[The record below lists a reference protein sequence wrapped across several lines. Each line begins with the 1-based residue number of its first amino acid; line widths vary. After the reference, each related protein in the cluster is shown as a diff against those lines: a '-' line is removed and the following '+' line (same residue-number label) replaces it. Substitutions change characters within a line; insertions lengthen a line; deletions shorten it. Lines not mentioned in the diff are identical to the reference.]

1 MKGSGKHMENK
12 NIINVEAVVDYIEDH
27 LDGKLELEI
36 IATVIHYS
44 KYHLHRMFSKTVGIT
59 ICDYVRRRQL
69 TEAAKLLV
77 FSQKSIIDIAFMC
90 GYESQQAFTSSF
102 KSMYK
107 LSPVKYREKQNYYP
121 LQLRFVLNRKMAN
134 TVSKSNIRL
143 ANNKDI
149 PAWLELVRLTID
161 GYPYLDEDD
170 YLSKLENYIHKKQA
184 LILQQENITIGIMA
198 FSYDTGSIDFMG
210 IHPQYRKQGIPK
222 LFLDTLMED
231 YLPNR
236 EIITTTYR
244 ENDRADTGYRDEL
257 KQLGFAEKEFLI
269 EFGYPTQKFIL
280 SHKEKKALTNE

>member
-1 MKGSGKHMENK
+1 MEDK
-12 NIINVEAVVDYIEDH
+12 TIINVEAVVDYIENH
-27 LDGKLELEI
+27 LDGKLELET
-36 IATVIHYS
+36 IATAVHYS

-77 FSQKSIIDIAFMC
+77 FSQKSIIDIAFVC

-107 LSPVKYREKQNYYP
+107 LSPSEYREKQNYYP
-121 LQLRFVLNRKMAN
+121 LQLRFVLHKKMAN
-134 TVSKSNIRL
+134 MEISKSNIRL
-143 ANNKDI
+143 ATNKDI
-149 PAWLELVRLTID
+149 PDWLELVRLTID

-170 YLSKLENYIHKKQA
+170 YLLKLENYIHNKQA

-198 FSYDTGSIDFMG
+198 FCYYTGSIDFMG
-210 IHPQYRKQGIPK
+210 VHPQYRKQGIPK
-222 LFLDTLMED
+222 LFLDILMED

-236 EIITTTYR
+236 EIVTTTYR

-280 SHKEKKALTNE
+280 SHHLEKKALTNE